1 MFIEHKLNY
10 YVLMKFS
17 ADTRACV
24 CAWTSVS
31 AVACTEPCSF
41 IIFAHITKIDLI
53 SRQNKRYHHHIYSL
67 FTK

>member
-17 ADTRACV
+17 ADMRARV

-41 IIFAHITKIDLI
+41 IIFAQTKQTL
-53 SRQNKRYHHHIYSL
+53 SSS
-67 FTK
+67 